1 MSGPWIL
8 TSKGGKVLDWNR
20 EGSESENQ
28 ERCVEYVVVWWML
41 LKKKSWKRKK
51 KSIRYVEDYESWN
64 FKVQS
69 CLHTKSSV
77 DDPRSDA
84 WSAYDVYSI

>member
-28 ERCVEYVVVWWML
+28 ESCVMNVVVEKKIV
-41 LKKKSWKRKK
+41 KKK
-51 KSIRYVEDYESWN
+51 E
-64 FKVQS
+64 
-69 CLHTKSSV
+69 TK
-77 DDPRSDA
+77 
-84 WSAYDVYSI
+84 YSLCWGLWEL